1 MLAAKNNQLKC
12 NIVEG
17 KKDNAKALQQQRVEQ
32 KDIITKL
39 RYTQKKALVDV
50 KKQSKVDKD
59 MALDKQKRG
68 ESTSVLV

>member
-17 KKDNAKALQQQRVEQ
+17 KKVNAKALQQQRVEQ

-39 RYTQKKALVDV
+39 RDTQKKALVDV
-50 KKQSKVDKD
+50 KKHSKVDKN